1 MKTPDFSKTQSSTL
15 NGENSNAPGRLPA
28 KQSGVQAEILAR
40 LLNSERLTGLDAVT
54 AASTTRLSA
63 MVFNL
68 ANKYG
73 WPIKSTK
80 KLASCSDGRLVRVSE
95 YTLLADTVVS
105 AIDAGAAAWCSD
117 VQEARRA
124 QRAKAPEVRKIAAWA
139 NAVRKTHLRPEPS
152 GYRLTD
158 LDLWLA
164 KRTRA
169 NGTTA

>member
-54 AASTTRLSA
+54 AVSTTRLSA
-63 MVFNL
+63 VVFNL

-80 KLASCSDGRLVRVSE
+80 KLAGCSDGRLVWVSE
-95 YTLLADTVVS
+95 YTLSAEAVAR

-117 VQEARRA
+117 VQKAWRA